1 MIYHL
6 MDYERSDDDDLVA
19 MNGTVVRLKYWEE
32 VMEDDQSFSKGTK
45 IEFDLEVAKLDYSVH
60 STQFSR
66 TLLDSTKAILYNA
79 PR

>member
-6 MDYERSDDDDLVA
+6 MDYERSDDDELVA

-60 STQFSR
+60 STRFSR
-66 TLLDSTKAILYNA
+66 ILLDLTKAILYNA